1 MLGSRAAIVL
11 RACFFAMTQA
21 PLRLSPSETL
31 HVMSMHKR
39 HSSKTSRITLLVA
52 LQSLLALGSTSLLKR
67 LGVLV
72 IIFFL
77 QCLDP
82 TFRLLFCFGFGFALG
97 SGSRVQTVVQL
108 ELSENVPES
117 AICETE
123 HIHME

>member
-1 MLGSRAAIVL
+1 M
-11 RACFFAMTQA
+11 
-21 PLRLSPSETL
+21 
-31 HVMSMHKR
+31 
-39 HSSKTSRITLLVA
+39 
-52 LQSLLALGSTSLLKR
+52 QSLLALGSTSLLKR
-67 LGVLV
+67 LVVLL

-77 QCLDP
+77 HCLDP
-82 TFRLLFCFGFGFALG
+82 TVRLLFCFGFGFALG